1 MPVFK
6 RNKFERF
13 HGDVQDAN
21 TLRKKRSNR
30 DTEKSQKV
38 HSFAQLICQGLEI
51 WFVASLYGVLQI
63 WSSDFE
69 NFENF
74 EIWPFYGWKTAKN
87 GRPYWMLGSFSA
99 IKQPKSETFKIAT
112 PNL

>member
-38 HSFAQLICQGLEI
+38 QVH
-51 WFVASLYGVLQI
+51 W
-63 WSSDFE
+63 
-69 NFENF
+69 
-74 EIWPFYGWKTAKN
+74 TAN
-87 GRPYWMLGSFSA
+87 MLVC
-99 IKQPKSETFKIAT
+99 
-112 PNL
+112 

>member
-6 RNKFERF
+6 RNKLEGPKIKLLYFKRF

-38 HSFAQLICQGLEI
+38 QVH
-51 WFVASLYGVLQI
+51 W
-63 WSSDFE
+63 
-69 NFENF
+69 
-74 EIWPFYGWKTAKN
+74 TAN
-87 GRPYWMLGSFSA
+87 MLVC
-99 IKQPKSETFKIAT
+99 
-112 PNL
+112 